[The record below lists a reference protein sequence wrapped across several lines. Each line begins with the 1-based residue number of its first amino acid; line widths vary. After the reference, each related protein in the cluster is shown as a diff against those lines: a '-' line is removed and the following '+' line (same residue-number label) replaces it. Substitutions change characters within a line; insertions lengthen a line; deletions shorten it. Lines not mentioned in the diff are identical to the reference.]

1 MRRPRALLGLT
12 SLVAFAGVVLAAAA
26 AFSIDSTGAPA
37 SAAAV
42 DQPGAWFVQ
51 KGCTGCH
58 PVSVYGLWNPAVR
71 GPDLSLA
78 VEDVPRRFGRPL
90 DAFLREPSGTMA
102 MVLAG
107 QVRLTDAEREVAID
121 KLKEAYALYSGARA
135 AASTAPGRP
144 VTPLRSH

>member
-1 MRRPRALLGLT
+1 MRRRLHLGL
-12 SLVAFAGVVLAAAA
+12 SALAILAAGVIVTAACLS
-26 AFSIDSTGAPA
+26 FDHTGAPA
-37 SAAAV
+37 TTGA

-71 GPDLSLA
+71 APDLSLA

-107 QVRLTDAEREVAID
+107 QVRLTEAERELAID
-121 KLKEAYALYSGARA
+121 KLKEAYALYTGARG
-135 AASTAPGRP
+135 TAPPP

>member
-1 MRRPRALLGLT
+1 MPRPRVLLGLT
-12 SLVAFAGVVLAAAA
+12 SLVAFAGVMLTAVACFSVDQTGASANAAAA
-26 AFSIDSTGAPA
+26 
-37 SAAAV
+37 

-121 KLKEAYALYSGARA
+121 KLKEAYALHNARGAASKA
-135 AASTAPGRP
+135 AAPP
-144 VTPLRSH
+144 VAPLRSH

>member
-1 MRRPRALLGLT
+1 MRRRLHLGLS
-12 SLVAFAGVVLAAAA
+12 SLAILAAGVIVTAACLSFDRPGTPATTAAA
-26 AFSIDSTGAPA
+26 
-37 SAAAV
+37 

-71 GPDLSLA
+71 APDLSLA

-121 KLKEAYALYSGARA
+121 KLTEAYAIHTRARGA
-135 AASTAPGRP
+135 APTP
-144 VTPLRSH
+144 VAPLRSH